1 MSLLL
6 PPRALA
12 EDRGTIWAWPAPVVA
27 AAFDAAGHLAF
38 GLGDGT
44 IRLASPDTPEAVA
57 VPAHRGAVLALAP

>member
-12 EDRGTIWAWPAPVVA
+12 EERGTVWAWPAPVVG

-44 IRLASPDTPEAVA
+44 VRLASPMCPGMRLPGNTLL
-57 VPAHRGAVLALAP
+57 GLWF

>member
-12 EDRGTIWAWPAPVVA
+12 EERGTVWAWPAPVVA

-44 IRLASPDTPEAVA
+44 VRLA
-57 VPAHRGAVLALAP
+57 